1 VVAAVFS
8 VVAVTRQLQALES
21 FFGLFEQYVA
31 KAGRP
36 VIAVCDPVVYV
47 AQKGAATPEETVK
60 TEAQASP
67 EGSSHAKI
75 KGTKETRVRTE

>member
-1 VVAAVFS
+1 MVVAVFS

-36 VIAVCDPVVYV
+36 VVAVCDPVVYV
-47 AQKGAATPEETVK
+47 AQKGAGRNCEDRGPSIARRIVACED
-60 TEAQASP
+60 Q
-67 EGSSHAKI
+67 GS
-75 KGTKETRVRTE
+75 KGDESKK